1 MTLIRRFLVLQ
12 ALLLWQG
19 GFLFYSTFVVPAGT
33 EVLGSAAAQGA
44 ITARVTDA
52 LNACGVVGLAFAA
65 WDLARGRDPDRRRTA
80 ARWWCW
86 SLAAVTQLALVCLH
100 ELLES
105 FMDPGRTHV
114 VVGSSFRPVHRA
126 YLWVSTAQWLV
137 CLALAWWTLRAWAA
151 EDAEAKQKSSGG
163 ITG

>member
-1 MTLIRRFLVLQ
+1 MTSLRRFLVLQ
-12 ALLLWQG
+12 SLLMWQG
-19 GFLFYSTFVVPAGT
+19 GFLFYAAFVVPAGT
-33 EVLGSAAAQGA
+33 DVLGSAAAQGT

-52 LNACGVVGLAFAA
+52 LNACGAVALAVVC
-65 WDLARGRDPDRRRTA
+65 WDLGRACDPDRRRTA

-86 SLAAVTQLALVCLH
+86 SLAVVCQLALVVLH
-100 ELLES
+100 EILES

-126 YLWVSTAQWLV
+126 YLWVSTAQWLT
-137 CLALAWWTLRAWAA
+137 CLALAWWTLRAWSA
-151 EDAEAKQKSSGG
+151 EDTDANQKSSGR